1 MKKKLAIVLS
11 CTLAAILL
19 FGCTSKEPTTTEGET
34 QQKETTTETT
44 PAVEKETEEN
54 LCAAAVVF
62 PDLQDRK
69 LWESYGAKSSAEV
82 LQKMLTPAEYLRLQ
96 KAVMVLNGFQKRKA
110 ERRETAKN

>member
-44 PAVEKETEEN
+44 
-54 LCAAAVVF
+54 AADGELTAEQF
-62 PDLQDRK
+62 QKLYDGDRK
-69 LWESYGAKSSAEV
+69 SV
-82 LQKMLTPAEYLRLQ
+82 
-96 KAVMVLNGFQKRKA
+96 V
-110 ERRETAKN
+110 